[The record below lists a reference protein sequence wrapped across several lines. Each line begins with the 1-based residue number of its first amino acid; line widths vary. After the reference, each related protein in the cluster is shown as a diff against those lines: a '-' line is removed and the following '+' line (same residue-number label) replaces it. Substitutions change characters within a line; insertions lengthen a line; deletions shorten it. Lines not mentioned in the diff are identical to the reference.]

1 MASQDKANSV
11 WPFDTLLSVSDHLY
25 IKKCQ
30 LRIRKS
36 DTALE
41 QCYTPGRGTLE
52 NVPPKG
58 QTLCRP
64 RPP

>member
-30 LRIRKS
+30 LGIRKS
-36 DTALE
+36 DTVSNRLLFANIH
-41 QCYTPGRGTLE
+41 TW
-52 NVPPKG
+52 VPDPKME
-58 QTLCRP
+58 L
-64 RPP
+64 